1 MNRNGYFAVVLDDTW
16 IDVVRKNATMDVVR
30 GDHITIAYK
39 PDETTFENLRDI
51 MGKRVN
57 AYINE
62 LRRNENIEAFWV
74 TDMFYDSFSLSLKE
88 KRLTRIDEGAAHITI
103 SHKKGLKPKEA
114 NTMFT
119 NPTHVEQRIGYV
131 EGVIEWIDF
140 N

>member
-1 MNRNGYFAVVLDDTW
+1 MKHKGYFAVVLDDTW
-16 IDVVRKNATMDVVR
+16 TDVVKKNATMDVVR

-39 PDETTFENLRDI
+39 PDDTTFENLKDL

-57 AYINE
+57 AYISE

-74 TDMFYDSFSLSLKE
+74 TDMFYDSFSLSLSE

>member
-1 MNRNGYFAVVLDDTW
+1 M
-16 IDVVRKNATMDVVR
+16 
-30 GDHITIAYK
+30 
-39 PDETTFENLRDI
+39 
-51 MGKRVN
+51 
-57 AYINE
+57 
-62 LRRNENIEAFWV
+62 
-74 TDMFYDSFSLSLKE
+74 TDMFYDSFSLSLSE

>member
-1 MNRNGYFAVVLDDTW
+1 MKHKGYFAVVLDDTW
-16 IDVVRKNATMDVVR
+16 TDVVRKNATMDVVR

-39 PDETTFENLRDI
+39 PDDTTFENLKDL

-57 AYINE
+57 AYISE

-88 KRLTRIDEGAAHITI
+88 KRLTRVDEGAAHITI